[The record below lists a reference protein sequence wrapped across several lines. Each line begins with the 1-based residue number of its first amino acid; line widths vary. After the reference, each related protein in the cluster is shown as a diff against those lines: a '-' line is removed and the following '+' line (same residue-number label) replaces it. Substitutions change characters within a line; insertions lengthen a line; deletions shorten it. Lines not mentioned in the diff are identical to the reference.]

1 MCYSEN
7 CFPWKTREVILILFP
22 LVSQKKNKM
31 DETETIL
38 DFLKNADI
46 QRFTDKF
53 PHFSESKWTQSIPL
67 PLEIPNELLGEKNY
81 FIL

>member
-1 MCYSEN
+1 MLLG
-7 CFPWKTREVILILFP
+7 KLFP
-22 LVSQKKNKM
+22 LENMGSYLNPLSANFPKKNKM